1 MILCAGHP
9 FSILHM
15 GAGPRHSYQ
24 QLVDQHHTQVCIK
37 ALDCSLQFVGHI
49 VRFKAGVR
57 QNVRRCNNGK
67 AGVEADIEAPKE
79 ILRQIKESSF
89 SQDATK
95 QPTCAK
101 EMTRHNLCQAR
112 PKKGDNQLDELSIPF
127 PNSRMQCHVI
137 F

>member
-1 MILCAGHP
+1 M
-9 FSILHM
+9 
-15 GAGPRHSYQ
+15 
-24 QLVDQHHTQVCIK
+24 
-37 ALDCSLQFVGHI
+37 
-49 VRFKAGVR
+49 R

-95 QPTCAK
+95 QPTCAN

-112 PKKGDNQLDELSIPF
+112 PKKGDNQPDELSIPF

-137 F
+137 FCIFGLLLSFSLFFSFEFCSMQSTVESSEVRRLLETWLTCFLSVCLFIHVFL